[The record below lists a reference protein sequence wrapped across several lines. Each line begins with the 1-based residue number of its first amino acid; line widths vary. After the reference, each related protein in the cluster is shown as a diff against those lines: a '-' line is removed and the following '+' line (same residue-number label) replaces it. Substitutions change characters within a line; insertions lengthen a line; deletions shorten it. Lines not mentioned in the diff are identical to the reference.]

1 MKTVEQSLLKL
12 SKFEQSLAKLRKL
25 EKICRK
31 FNKVEQY
38 WKFDACPPKLFVKI
52 SKTLHFDKS
61 EFVIGFIVCCHF
73 VGCCHWS
80 GCCGGG
86 CVSF

>member
-38 WKFDACPPKLFVKI
+38 WKFDACPPKYFVKI
-52 SKTLHFDKS
+52 A
-61 EFVIGFIVCCHF
+61 IVGHF
-73 VGCCHWS
+73 VGCCQWS
-80 GCCGGG
+80 GCCGGC